1 MLPHT
6 LKEVLHAM
14 YKSLYL
20 LHSVQSYAFAGAQA
34 LTELSIVD
42 SLTAKC
48 AFGHIARAAEIF
60 DFT

>member
-1 MLPHT
+1 MH
-6 LKEVLHAM
+6 
-14 YKSLYL
+14 KSLNL

-48 AFGHIARAAEIF
+48 AFRHIARAAEIF